1 MTPQKKRS
9 RTSKNGHRSP
19 GTGIG
24 RRIREALPA
33 RPAKDRSFLSDEGLR
48 NVVRDGQKGV
58 QVKVRLTS
66 YRSLPLSCIEG
77 IQLSIDGQ
85 PVDPRDIVFTLDNHS
100 YKLDELP
107 RLSKIW
113 WFILDHAQLFVP
125 RETELPSGEHEV
137 EGTLVT
143 VEPYMTAGRFSF
155 FNTSR
160 KQLCLET
167 EL

>member
-1 MTPQKKRS
+1 M
-9 RTSKNGHRSP
+9 
-19 GTGIG
+19 
-24 RRIREALPA
+24 
-33 RPAKDRSFLSDEGLR
+33 
-48 NVVRDGQKGV
+48 
-58 QVKVRLTS
+58 
-66 YRSLPLSCIEG
+66 
-77 IQLSIDGQ
+77 
-85 PVDPRDIVFTLDNHS
+85 DNHS

-125 RETELPSGEHEV
+125 RETELSPGEHDV
-137 EGTLVT
+137 EGMLVT

-160 KQLCLET
+160 KRLRLET

>member
-1 MTPQKKRS
+1 MR
-9 RTSKNGHRSP
+9 
-19 GTGIG
+19 
-24 RRIREALPA
+24 A
-33 RPAKDRSFLSDEGLR
+33 RPAKDRSFLSAEGFR
-48 NVVRDGQKGV
+48 NAVREGRKGV
-58 QVKVRLTS
+58 QFNVRLTS

-77 IQLSIDGQ
+77 IQLSIDGHS
-85 PVDPRDIVFTLDNHS
+85 VDPKDIVFTLDNHS

-107 RLSKIW
+107 KLSKIW

-125 RETELPSGEHEV
+125 TEAALPPGVHDV
-137 EGTLVT
+137 EGTLIT

-160 KQLCLET
+160 KRLRLET